1 MAEVEAFDETPAPP
15 RLVPDLAEQ
24 PVDPVGDAVGSFIAE
39 LLNTAT
45 VELSYHRVGD
55 EPSRALFPDAMMVV
69 AEASAEVLDGWV
81 TTITVGF
88 GDGTIARVE
97 SIPESLRAL
106 PDAALRAAHA
116 FRHSPA
122 GLSGKISPTVDR
134 ALRDTV
140 IVELL
145 SHHQGWTKP
154 GSRRRNCSPRRS
166 ST

>member
-1 MAEVEAFDETPAPP
+1 MRSACSSP
-15 RLVPDLAEQ
+15 
-24 PVDPVGDAVGSFIAE
+24 SCS
-39 LLNTAT
+39 NTAT

-55 EPSRALFPDAMMVV
+55 EPARALFPSSLVV
-69 AEASAEVLDGWV
+69 AEASAEVLDGWI

-97 SIPESLRAL
+97 SIPEALRAL
-106 PDAALRAAHA
+106 PEAALRAAQA
-116 FRHSPA
+116 FRHSTA
-122 GLSGKISPTVDR
+122 GTSGKLSPTIDR

-154 GSRRRNCSPRRS
+154 GVRRPNSSPRRS